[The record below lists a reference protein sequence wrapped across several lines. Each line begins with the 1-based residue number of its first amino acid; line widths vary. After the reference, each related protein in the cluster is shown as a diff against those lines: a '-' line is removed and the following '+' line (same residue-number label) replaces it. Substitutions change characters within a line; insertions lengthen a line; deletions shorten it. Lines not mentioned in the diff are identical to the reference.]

1 MEVPVVGQRERI
13 HAVLLAAFD
22 EFSDVTGAI
31 EQAVMAVAVEVDKGP
46 GFGLAFVLL
55 RHRCSLL

>member
-1 MEVPVVGQRERI
+1 MKVPVVGQRQRI
-13 HAVLLAAFD
+13 HAMLLAALD
-22 EFSDVTGAI
+22 EFADVTGAVQ
-31 EQAVMAVAVEVDKGP
+31 QAVMAVAVEVDKGP